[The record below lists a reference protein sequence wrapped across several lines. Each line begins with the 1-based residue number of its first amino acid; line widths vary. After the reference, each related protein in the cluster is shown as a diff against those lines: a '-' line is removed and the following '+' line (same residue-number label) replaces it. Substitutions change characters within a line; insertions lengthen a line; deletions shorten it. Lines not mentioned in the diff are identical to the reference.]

1 MAQSETQPNPYRRSL
16 LRQERSRQTRDALVH
31 AALQLW
37 RERGFDDTTIDDI
50 SAAAGVA
57 RSTYYFHFADKH
69 ALLRQVAGTSAATI
83 GTAVTKANIVDLSLD
98 EAMDTFS
105 SELARYVERLPRDLV
120 ARITRSVLGGI
131 GYLGEGHAADQSFAG
146 QLQAIF
152 ETKRDNLQADVD
164 TVELGAVA
172 AGMVME
178 GILRWSLGTA
188 KEAELRDV
196 IQARMRLVLDG
207 SRRR

>member
-1 MAQSETQPNPYRRSL
+1 MTKSETQPNPYRRSL

-31 AALQLW
+31 AALGLW

-57 RSTYYFHFADKH
+57 RSTYYFHFADKE
-69 ALLRQVAGTSAATI
+69 ALLRQVAGTSALTI
-83 GTAVTKANIVDLSLD
+83 GAAVAKKNTADGSLD
-98 EAMDTFS
+98 DAMQAFAF
-105 SELARYVERLPRDLV
+105 ELARYVERVPPDLV

-131 GYLGEGHAADQSFAG
+131 GHLGEGGSTNGSFAG
-146 QLQAIF
+146 QLRTIF
-152 ETKRDNLQADVD
+152 ETKLDELVPGTDP
-164 TVELGAVA
+164 VELGAIA

-188 KEAELRDV
+188 RTPELRDV
-196 IQARMRLVLDG
+196 ISQRMSLILDG
-207 SRRR
+207 ARLR

>member
-1 MAQSETQPNPYRRSL
+1 L

-31 AALQLW
+31 AALRLW

-57 RSTYYFHFADKH
+57 RSTYYFHFADKES
-69 ALLRQVAGTSAATI
+69 LLQQVASTSAETI
-83 GTAVTKANIVDLSLD
+83 GNAISKTPLDSMSID
-98 EAMDTFS
+98 EAVELFAT
-105 SELARYVERLPRDLV
+105 ELARYVERLPRDLV
-120 ARITRSVLGGI
+120 ARVTRSVLGGI
-131 GYLGEGHAADQSFAG
+131 GYLGDEAGGQSFTG

-152 ETKRDNLQADVD
+152 AAKRDDLAPRTD

-172 AGMVME
+172 SGMVIE

-188 KEAELRDV
+188 KEAALRDV
-196 IQARMRLVLDG
+196 IRARMRLVLDG
-207 SRRR
+207 ARRR

>member
-1 MAQSETQPNPYRRSL
+1 MAKSETQPNPYRRSL

-31 AALQLW
+31 AALGLW

-57 RSTYYFHFADKH
+57 RSTYYFHFADKE
-69 ALLRQVAGTSAATI
+69 ALLRQVAGTSALTI
-83 GTAVTKANIVDLSLD
+83 GAAVATKNTADGSLD
-98 EAMDTFS
+98 DAMQAFAF
-105 SELARYVERLPRDLV
+105 ELARYVERVPRDLV

-131 GYLGEGHAADQSFAG
+131 GHLGESDGNDGTFAG
-146 QLQAIF
+146 QLRTIF
-152 ETKRDNLQADVD
+152 EAKRDELVPGTDP
-164 TVELGAVA
+164 VELGAIA

-188 KEAELRDV
+188 REQELRDV
-196 IQARMRLVLDG
+196 ISERMTLILDG
-207 SRRR
+207 ARLR